1 MVRNTFLLRIR
12 VWLNKLGLVK
22 PKPVDYDAFAARM
35 CLETSMACYYKSKVG
50 DVAGFFF
57 PDLPYV
63 DGDGIKKVCELLTV
77 HVNVKTKKMTKA
89 TFDDEEITSRQV
101 AAILFYYNLSANHV
115 KIHSNSMA
123 NWGLNSEESAK
134 GVNSFLYQNSIVTPQ
149 VCISCLLFVVANSR
163 ELNSLCSPTGNV
175 QSLRIHRI
183 QGLHPGMD
191 QWRIPLGPVDEGRLG
206 ANRDAGS

>member
-22 PKPVDYDAFAARM
+22 PKPVDYDAFAATM

-89 TFDDEEITSRQV
+89 TFDDEEITGRQV

-115 KIHSNSMA
+115 KIHSMA

-134 GVNSFLYQNSIVTPQ
+134 GVNSFLYQNSIVT
-149 VCISCLLFVVANSR
+149 A
-163 ELNSLCSPTGNV
+163 SLHLMSAFCRCEVP
-175 QSLRIHRI
+175 
-183 QGLHPGMD
+183 
-191 QWRIPLGPVDEGRLG
+191 
-206 ANRDAGS
+206 